1 MPPVDE
7 GVDVAALAKAADLH
21 LSKEQLEIVG
31 PIVSEWRLASLELN
45 RKMSDPSRAH
55 WVPMTVLVH
64 GGAGHE

>member
-7 GVDVAALAKAADLH
+7 RVDVAALAEAAGLH
-21 LSKEQLEIVG
+21 LPKEQLAIVG

-55 WVPMTVLVH
+55 WVPVTVLVH
-64 GGAGHE
+64 GRLGHG